1 MTNNNKNQDEIL
13 AEKGD
18 PQAQM
23 RVGVSYL
30 ENSENLQD
38 LRKALS
44 YLRKSAIQS
53 NALAQYTL
61 GMVHERGKGVDQDV
75 VTSLKWFFI
84 AAEAGHKQAQLFTK
98 ELRPNITTKQVQAAQ
113 NLATYFNDAVML
125 YKASIV
131 KKNLNGN
138 TN

>member
-1 MTNNNKNQDEIL
+1 MTHNNKNQDEIL

-18 PQAQM
+18 PQAQF

-61 GMVHERGKGVDQDV
+61 GVMHERGKGVDPDV
-75 VTSLKWFFI
+75 VISLNAI
-84 AAEAGHKQAQLFTK
+84 LSPTAAMYVLDVCGES
-98 ELRPNITTKQVQAAQ
+98 EVISPRE
-113 NLATYFNDAVML
+113 
-125 YKASIV
+125 
-131 KKNLNGN
+131 
-138 TN
+138 